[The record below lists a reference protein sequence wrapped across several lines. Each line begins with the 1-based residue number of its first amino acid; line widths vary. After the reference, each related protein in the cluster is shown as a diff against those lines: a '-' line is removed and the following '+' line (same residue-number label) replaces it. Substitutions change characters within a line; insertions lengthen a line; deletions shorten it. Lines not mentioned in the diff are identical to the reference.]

1 MKEQNMSIRQVVF
14 VLLFIGFFLIN
25 AQSSPQNSFEMPVI
39 FSDNMVLQQKSKAP
53 FWGKANPNLKIL
65 INASWGASAKATV
78 QSDSLWQ
85 AKLKTPRAGGPY
97 EIKLQIG
104 DSIIVYKNVMI
115 GEVWLCSGQSNMEMP
130 LAGWPPRDLIDG
142 SAQTIQNAGNKNI
155 RLFTVTRAYSDQ
167 PKFNC
172 VGQWQ
177 ESNPQTAATF
187 SATAFYFGKKLHEEL
202 KVPIGLIHTSWG
214 GTPVQAWTSGQFLA
228 QLGEYKSIIKTI
240 DECGPEIL
248 KLHDWLNRHPI
259 IDVSNK
265 EPEDKWRGLDFQDE
279 ACSSPEFDDSR
290 WRVMNLPTLWET
302 TEVGNFD
309 GAMWFRKQ
317 IEIPASWLNSDLIVE
332 LGPIDDMDVTFVN
345 GQKVGGYEVDGQW
358 QTDRIYP
365 VPKELVTEKLI
376 TIAVR
381 VIDNQGGGGIWRQKE
396 KLKIYPQAGESGQSI
411 SLSGTWKY
419 LAVAEYLAGKFYVLG
434 AKGEEYFSRP
444 KVPIDLSASTPT
456 ALYNAMIRPLIPY
469 AIKGVI
475 WYQGEANT
483 TQPELYKTLFPMMI
497 NNWRADWKQGKFPFY
512 YAQIAPYNYG
522 DSTPS
527 QRLREAQLFTLS
539 TPKTGLVVTLDIGN
553 PDNIHPAN
561 KKDVGERLARWALAK
576 DYGKK
581 VVYSGPL
588 YRSMKVVND
597 KIILSFKHT
606 NGGLVLKERNGEHHF
621 LIAGQDSVF
630 KKAEVKIKGKKLVLS
645 NPEIKKPVAVRYAWS
660 NTDEGTLFNGAG
672 LPASSFRTDNW
683 KGN

>member
-1 MKEQNMSIRQVVF
+1 MSVRKMIF
-14 VLLFIGFFLIN
+14 LLLFGILVLAD
-25 AQSSPQNSFEMPVI
+25 AQSGQNNSFEMPAI

-53 FWGKANPNLKIL
+53 FWGKANPNSKIL
-65 INASWGASAKATV
+65 IHASWDASAKTTV

-85 AKLKTPRAGGPY
+85 TKLKTPGAGGPY

-104 DSIIVYKNVMI
+104 DSTIVYKNVMI

-130 LAGWPPRDLIDG
+130 LTGWPPRDLIDG
-142 SAQTIQNAGNKNI
+142 SAQTIQAAGKKNI

-167 PKFNC
+167 PKFNFI
-172 VGQWQ
+172 GQWQ
-177 ESNPQTAATF
+177 ESTPQTAANF
-187 SATAFYFGKKLHEEL
+187 SATAFYFGRKLQEEL

-214 GTPVQAWTSGQFLA
+214 GTPVQAWTGGEFLA
-228 QLGEYKSIIKTI
+228 QLEEYKSIIKTMN
-240 DECGPEIL
+240 ECGAEIL
-248 KLHDWLNRHPI
+248 KLHNWLNRHPI

-265 EPEDKWRGLDFQDE
+265 EPENRWRDLDFQDE
-279 ACSSPEFDDSR
+279 ECFKPEFDDSR
-290 WRVMNLPTLWET
+290 WRVMNLPTTWES

-317 IEIPASWLNSDLIVE
+317 IEIPESWLNSDLVVE
-332 LGPIDDMDVTFVN
+332 LGPIDDVDVTFVN
-345 GQKVGGYEVDGQW
+345 GQKIGGYEIDGHW

-365 VPKELVTEKLI
+365 VPKEMVLEKMI

-381 VIDNQGGGGIWRQKE
+381 IIDNQGGGGIWGQQD
-396 KLKIYPQAGESGQSI
+396 KLKIHPQTGGSDQSI

-434 AKGEEYFSRP
+434 AEGEEYFSRP
-444 KVPIDLSASTPT
+444 KLPIDLSASTPT

-469 AIKGVI
+469 AIKGAI

-483 TQPELYKTLFPMMI
+483 AQPESYKTLFPMMI
-497 NNWRADWKQGKFPFY
+497 NNWRADWNQGKFPFY
-512 YAQIAPYNYG
+512 YVQIAPYNYG
-522 DSTPS
+522 DATPS
-527 QRLREAQLFTLS
+527 QRLREAQFFTLS
-539 TPKTGLVVTLDIGN
+539 TPKTGMVVTLDIGN
-553 PDNIHPAN
+553 LNNIHPAN
-561 KKDVGERLARWALAK
+561 KKDVGERLARWALAR
-576 DYGKK
+576 DYGRK

-588 YRSMKVVND
+588 YRSMRVMND
-597 KIILSFKHT
+597 KIILSFKYT
-606 NGGLVLKERNGEHHF
+606 NDGLVLKERYGEHHF
-621 LIAGQDSVF
+621 LIAGEDQVF
-630 KKAEVKIKGKKLVLS
+630 KKAEVKVQGKKLVLS

-683 KGN
+683 QE